1 MTGPVRSISL
11 AFAALRLVA
20 AQGEG
25 MTLSAIARGIGAS
38 PSTCLAVL
46 RTLVSEGALV
56 PATGKRYALAPGWA
70 AVAGLLDGTD
80 ALLVAQAQP
89 LLNRIAEQQDTAVGL
104 WRIGSN
110 ERIELIALAESKSPT
125 RIHMTLGQRQPL
137 GAGSV
142 GRALGAAQTIDRKE
156 MHRRFAS
163 LRWRRPID
171 FAAYEAEVVAARTQ
185 GYAVDDGFA
194 FAGVCSVAC
203 VIPATP
209 TRFCL
214 SASTFAGARDSEG
227 VQSIGASL
235 TMIASRIAEMQD
247 RAGLEGSGNPR

>member
-1 MTGPVRSISL
+1 
-11 AFAALRLVA
+11 
-20 AQGEG
+20 
-25 MTLSAIARGIGAS
+25 MTLSAVARGVGAS

-56 PATGKRYALAPGWA
+56 PASGKRYALAPGWS
-70 AVAGLLDGTD
+70 AVTGLLDGTD
-80 ALLVAQAQP
+80 ALLVARAQP
-89 LLNRIAEQQDTAVGL
+89 LLNRIAEEQDAAVGL

-142 GRALGAAQTIDRKE
+142 GRALAAAQVVDRQE
-156 MHRRFAS
+156 MMRRFAS

-171 FAAYEAEVVAARTQ
+171 FATYEAEVVAARAQ
-185 GYAVDDGFA
+185 GHAIDDGFA

-203 VIPATP
+203 VVPGTP
-209 TRFCL
+209 IRFCI
-214 SASTFAGARDSEG
+214 SASIFAGSRDADDVHSTG
-227 VQSIGASL
+227 HSL
-235 TMIASRIAEMQD
+235 QTIASRIADANGMTKPE
-247 RAGLEGSGNPR
+247 RAGKKKNGP